1 MSQISRPRIGI
12 TVGDI
17 NGVGLEVIL
26 KTLANKKIL
35 QYCTPVI
42 YGSPKAIA
50 YHKNIV
56 GVDLQF
62 TNIRGAEATETDK
75 INVVTCWQDNV
86 NITIGKLTEVSGKYA
101 FKALEQ
107 AVSDLKMGLIDAL
120 VTAPI
125 NKKAMQMADFP
136 FPGHTEYLTNAF
148 EVKDSLMLMVSDE
161 LRVGLVT
168 NHLPLS
174 DVANAVTQAKITYK
188 LNMLNQT
195 LRVDFGI
202 ERPTI
207 AVLGLNPHAGDEGAI
222 GGEETKIILPA
233 IMQAKEKG
241 IMAIGPFAADGFF
254 GNGTFQKFDAVLA
267 MYHDQGLV
275 PFKALSFG
283 NGVNFTAGLPFVRT
297 SPDHGTGY
305 DIAGQNLAD
314 ETSFRKALF
323 LALDITLK
331 RKEYAETHANP
342 LRVKGVVLKQEDG
355 DFAE

>member
-17 NGVGLEVIL
+17 NGIGLEVIL

-50 YHKNIV
+50 YHRNIV
-56 GVDLQF
+56 GVELQF
-62 TNIRGAEATETDK
+62 QNIRGAEATENDK

-86 NITIGKLTEVSGKYA
+86 NITLGKLTEASGKYA
-101 FKALEQ
+101 YKALEQ
-107 AVSDLKMGLIDAL
+107 AASDLKNGLIDAL

-125 NKKAMQMADFP
+125 NKKAMQMVNFP
-136 FPGHTEYLTNAF
+136 FPGHTEFLTKEF
-148 EVKDSLMLMVSDE
+148 GVKDSLMLMVSDD

-168 NHLPLS
+168 NHLPIS
-174 DVANAVTQAKITYK
+174 EVSAAITQAKILFK

-222 GGEETKIILPA
+222 GDEEAKVIIPA

-241 IMAIGPFAADGFF
+241 IMAVGPFAADGFF
-254 GNGTFQKFDAVLA
+254 GSDNFRKFDAILA

-275 PFKALSFG
+275 PFKTLSFG
-283 NGVNFTAGLPFVRT
+283 NGVNYTAGLPIVRT

-305 DIAGQNLAD
+305 DIAGKNLAD

-323 LALDITLK
+323 LALDITRN
-331 RKEYAETHANP
+331 RKGHAEAHANP

-355 DFAE
+355 DFVE